1 MKTTE
6 ELTNILAEKKNINR
20 YIAENKNEFSVPSFT
35 EQLKYHMQIR
45 NIKRSEVLAQTL
57 IYSRYG
63 YEIFD
68 GKKKPTR
75 DKVLQ
80 LCLAL
85 LLSLTES
92 QHLLNAAGVSE
103 LYPRSIRDSIII
115 HCILTHKTVIECN
128 ELLHSQQ
135 ELSLE

>member
-6 ELTNILAEKKNINR
+6 ELANILASKRDINR
-20 YIAENKNEFSVPSFT
+20 YISENKEELSVPTFT
-35 EQLKYHMQIR
+35 EQLKSHMQMR
-45 NIKRSEVLAQTL
+45 NLKRSDILSHTL

-63 YEIFD
+63 YEIFE

-85 LLSLTES
+85 HLSLVDS
-92 QHLLNAAGVSE
+92 QHLLNSAGVGD

-115 HCILTHKTVIECN
+115 HCIQTNKSVIECN
-128 ELLHSQQ
+128 ELLYSHQ
-135 ELSLE
+135 ESSLE

>member
-6 ELTNILAEKKNINR
+6 ELTNILTSGKNINN
-20 YIAENKNEFSVPSFT
+20 YILENEEEFSIVSFT
-35 EQLKYHMQIR
+35 EQLKSHMQSA
-45 NIKRSEVLAQTL
+45 NVKRSEVLAQTL

-85 LLSLTES
+85 HLSLVDS
-92 QHLLNAAGVSE
+92 QHLLNAAGING
-103 LYPRSIRDSIII
+103 LYSRSIRDSIII
-115 HCILTHKTVIECN
+115 HCIHNHKTVMECN
-128 ELLHSQQ
+128 EILDGKKESP
-135 ELSLE
+135 LE

>member
-1 MKTTE
+1 MKTTD
-6 ELTNILAEKKNINR
+6 ELEKILASKRDINR
-20 YIAENKNEFSVPSFT
+20 YISENKDELTIPSFIQ
-35 EQLKYHMQIR
+35 QLKSHMQIR
-45 NIKRSEVLAQTL
+45 NLKRSEVLSQTL

-63 YEIFD
+63 YEIFE

-85 LLSLTES
+85 NLSLNDS

-115 HCILTHKTVIECN
+115 HCIQNHKSVIECN
-128 ELLHSQQ
+128 ELLYSHQ
-135 ELSLE
+135 ELSIE